1 MRVFVAGASGAV
13 GRRLVPQLIERGHEV
28 VATARRREKLD
39 GVRALGAEAVA
50 MDGLDAAS
58 VGEAVARAEPE
69 VVIHQMTALSGM
81 SSLRRFDEEFARTN
95 ELRTRGLDHLL
106 AASRAVGV
114 RRLVAQSYTGWP
126 NERSGGPVKT
136 ESDPLDPDP
145 PARQRRSIEAVAYL
159 ERAVTGSPPIDGVAL
174 RYGSLYGP
182 GTSVSNEYADLI
194 RARKL
199 PVVGNGAGVWS
210 FVHVD
215 DAAAAAVVAAE
226 GGPAGVYNIVDDEPA
241 PVAEW
246 LPYLARR
253 LGARPPRHVPA
264 WIARFAV
271 GDVGV
276 SMMTRVRGAANA
288 KAKAELGWEPAWRT
302 WRDGF
307 VSGLGNG
314 AGRTAA
320 ERGA

>member
-13 GRRLVPQLIERGHEV
+13 GRRLVPKLIERGHEV
-28 VATARRREKLD
+28 VATGRRPEKLD
-39 GVRALGAEAVA
+39 GLRALGAETVV
-50 MDGLDAAS
+50 MDGLDPAS
-58 VGEAVARAEPE
+58 VGEAVAVAEPE
-69 VVIHQMTALSGM
+69 VVIHQMTALAGM
-81 SSLRRFDEEFARTN
+81 SDLRHFDAGFARTN

-106 AASRAVGV
+106 AAADAVGV
-114 RRLVAQSYTGWP
+114 RRVVAQSYTGWP
-126 NERSGGPVKT
+126 NQRAGGPVKT
-136 ESDPLDPDP
+136 ERDPLDPDP
-145 PARQRRSIEAVAYL
+145 PKHQRRSIEAIAYL
-159 ERAVTGSPPIDGVAL
+159 ERAVTSAAPIQGIAL

-182 GTSVSNEYADLI
+182 GTSMSEEYASLI

-199 PVVGNGAGVWS
+199 PVVGGGTGIWS

-241 PVAEW
+241 RVSEW
-246 LPYLARR
+246 LPYLAEC

-264 WIARFAV
+264 WIARFAI

-276 SMMTRVRGAANA
+276 SMMTRVRGASNA

-307 VSGLGNG
+307 VSGRDDLSM
-314 AGRTAA
+314 RTAA
-320 ERGA
+320 